1 MPLTWTARAFIF
13 VEMRD
18 GAQRPLVSS
27 ATRKVSRQPSLLVTR
42 GKAPLLPADVP
53 EHRYPQ
59 PCVRGRFGCVD
70 RSVVNAATEILTLR
84 EMIVPAMITG
94 MLREEVFEPRW
105 TQFAGLVFQ
114 SVPDRPL
121 HCDPG
126 GISVLANTADSLMIA
141 SWWSRMNALRES
153 SAHCGPALAY
163 VVRRHGRRP

>member
-105 TQFAGLVFQ
+105 THFAGLVFQ
-114 SVPDRPL
+114 ACLIDR
-121 HCDPG
+121 
-126 GISVLANTADSLMIA
+126 STATQAA
-141 SWWSRMNALRES
+141 SAFLRI
-153 SAHCGPALAY
+153 
-163 VVRRHGRRP
+163 RPIR